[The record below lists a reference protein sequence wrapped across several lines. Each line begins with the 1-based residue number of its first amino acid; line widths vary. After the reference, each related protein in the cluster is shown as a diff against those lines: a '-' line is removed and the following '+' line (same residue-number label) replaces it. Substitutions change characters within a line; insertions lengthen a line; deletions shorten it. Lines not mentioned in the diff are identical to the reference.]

1 MVRSIFGKTN
11 KTNLLA
17 AEDNKATTELLKKE
31 HMRATESKRTM
42 VKRKKITW
50 LPLPA
55 IFFFVLLLLL
65 LPSLAPAQELEGSK
79 VVRLCRR
86 EIFKVP
92 NNQSMVLINIPG
104 QGSKKEWK
112 DVLHLLSNKNL
123 HPLHQVEP
131 VLSKNIHL
139 LGFPVPTCFLPGT
152 KNTCPVKK
160 TFCF

>member
-17 AEDNKATTELLKKE
+17 VEDNKATTELLRKE
-31 HMRATESKRTM
+31 HVRTTESKRTM
-42 VKRKKITW
+42 MKKKKITW

-55 IFFFVLLLLL
+55 IFFFVLLFL

-92 NNQSMVLINIPG
+92 NKQSMVLIRIPA
-104 QGSKKEWK
+104 
-112 DVLHLLSNKNL
+112 H
-123 HPLHQVEP
+123 
-131 VLSKNIHL
+131 
-139 LGFPVPTCFLPGT
+139 
-152 KNTCPVKK
+152 
-160 TFCF
+160 

>member
-1 MVRSIFGKTN
+1 MVRSIFAKTNKTN

-31 HMRATESKRTM
+31 HVRTTESKRTM

-55 IFFFVLLLLL
+55 IFFFFVLLLLL

-79 VVRLCRR
+79 VVRLCR
-86 EIFKVP
+86 IKVVQVP
-92 NNQSMVLINIPG
+92 HKQSMVLINIPA

-131 VLSKNIHL
+131 VLSKTS
-139 LGFPVPTCFLPGT
+139 TC
-152 KNTCPVKK
+152 
-160 TFCF
+160 